1 MKLLYDTI
9 AATVKPYPRLDDQ
22 SVIGLDPRY
31 LEMDVIQRS
40 KPAYDILTQQLTPTE
55 AIDVNARTV
64 TRDWSIGPLPPAP
77 PPFADYAGF
86 EDALKSTASVMVVN
100 KNRMTPTLTLSA
112 TATNAEI
119 KASLNDL
126 ATANV
131 LAYEWGRFSSLLD
144 VIIAKRGDGN
154 NAALQA
160 RFQGRLLDWLNAGNF
175 GAPARTTVQGLLNL
189 YLPGRN
195 YVTS

>member
-9 AATVKPYPRLDDQ
+9 TATLKPYPRFDDG
-22 SVIGLDPRY
+22 SVVGLDSRY
-31 LEMDVIQRS
+31 LEMVVIQQP
-40 KPAYDILTQQLTPTE
+40 KPPYDILTQQLTPTE
-55 AIDVNARTV
+55 VVDVNARTV

-86 EDALKSTASVMVVN
+86 EDALKSTTNVMVVN
-100 KNRMTPTLTLSA
+100 KNRMVPTLTLSA

-119 KASLNDL
+119 KTSLNDL
-126 ATANV
+126 ATANA

-154 NAALQA
+154 NSALQS
-160 RFQGRLLDWLNAGNF
+160 RFQARLLDWLNAGNF
-175 GAPARTTVQGLLNL
+175 GAPARTTVQGLLDL